1 MPDFTTKIPATTKK
15 KEPAVS
21 FLSSADIRSRL
32 SMTKMTVGTVTD
44 IQLQKLENLLAEET
58 KKSGLMQGTLKM
70 EKRKKAKRLFFTC
83 KSEYFTG
90 REAVSFNSD
99 SFIGV
104 AGWASTQ
111 NSQPFLRALMRWAD
125 YLDGARDV

>member
-1 MPDFTTKIPATTKK
+1 MSVLT
-15 KEPAVS
+15 
-21 FLSSADIRSRL
+21 SADIRARL
-32 SMTKMTVGTVTD
+32 SATRMTVGTVTD
-44 IQLQKLENLLAEET
+44 IQLQKLDNLLTEEVRQ
-58 KKSGLMQGTLKM
+58 SGLMKNTLQM

-99 SFIGV
+99 GFIGV

-125 YLDGARDV
+125 YLDGARDA